1 MPTKTKD
8 QMGKDKVH
16 EVMKE
21 YKQGKL
27 KSGPEGKGG
36 RVESREQAV
45 AIALS
50 EARKTGAHIP
60 VNHSR

>member
-1 MPTKTKD
+1 MPTKTRAEKG
-8 QMGKDKVH
+8 QEKVH

-21 YKQGKL
+21 YKEGKL

-45 AIALS
+45 AIALN
-50 EARKTGAHIP
+50 EARKAGAHVP
-60 VNHSR
+60 ENPNR